1 MKAEARSAAVLSS
14 DKRWMMMFA
23 EYLPRCHIRLP
34 ENPNILNVG
43 CGNSVKWNYLGAVLY
58 LAREGLGYPNY
69 VAVDLSE
76 EAFAEARKALG
87 GVVHFVAG
95 DARNLTGILTG
106 TYRLAI
112 FEHPNLSTSRE
123 GPRIWQKVFEET
135 RKLLDADG
143 AIVLTSFWLNDHIP
157 AQFALVRAGY
167 EIAHSGTNKFPGKR
181 FDTSSSGEALEFD
194 KYIIVAKKPSEGVA
208 MREGKE

>member
-1 MKAEARSAAVLSS
+1 MKAKARPTAGLSS
-14 DKRWMMMFA
+14 DKRWMMMLA

-58 LAREGLGYPNY
+58 LSDQGLGYPNY

-76 EAFAEARKALG
+76 DAFEEARRALDG
-87 GVVHFVAG
+87 LVHFVAG
-95 DARNLTGILTG
+95 DARNLSGILTG

-112 FEHPNLSTSRE
+112 FEHPNLSTSRD
-123 GPRIWQKVFEET
+123 GSRIWQQVFEET
-135 RKLLDADG
+135 GKLLDADG
-143 AIVLTSFWLNDHIP
+143 GIVLTSFWLNDHIP